1 MKMKC
6 SVIQDLLPSYV
17 DDICSEDTGELVR
30 EHVAECEQCREKLE
44 QMKNT
49 EIVADKAS
57 KKQVDHLKKIR
68 NIFARKE
75 GVGKLLLLLLVGIA
89 YAGLFVGGGGLLN
102 YAWIPSLAVSAV
114 FFCAAILAGNY
125 RFSGGKARVAEIA
138 VSGVIFVFVVA
149 YYAHFTL
156 ALGGMSQN
164 ADGEWLMQ
172 IFPLGMMRPYQ
183 IGPFMANLLRIMALI
198 SVAALL
204 WNTFGKYKNAYATTL
219 NITTIVYIVYANDG
233 LYHMDAPDT
242 FAQWVNELT
251 IVQVALAV
259 AGTAV
264 CVLLQKFGK
273 MPAGKSFDGKK

>member
-17 DDICSEDTGELVR
+17 DNICSEDTRELVG

-49 EIVADKAS
+49 EIVAEKVS

-68 NIFARKE
+68 GIFARKE
-75 GVGKLLLLLLVGIA
+75 GVGKLLLLILVSIA
-89 YAGLFVGGGGLLN
+89 YVGLFVGVGGLLN

-114 FFCAAILAGNY
+114 FFCAAILAENY

-138 VSGVIFVFVVA
+138 VSGAIFVFVVA
-149 YYAHFTL
+149 YYVHFTL
-156 ALGGMSQN
+156 ALGGLSQN
-164 ADGEWLMQ
+164 ADGEVLLQ
-172 IFPLGMMRPYQ
+172 IFPVGMMPPYQ
-183 IGPFMANLLRIMALI
+183 VGPFMANVLRVAALV

-242 FAQWVNELT
+242 FTQWVSELT
-251 IVQVALAV
+251 IVQAALAL
-259 AGTAV
+259 AGIAV
-264 CVLLQKFGK
+264 CILLQKLGK
-273 MPAGKSFDGKK
+273 MPAGEVV